1 MRLEGDAVAPFSATF
16 TLNRCLDGKRVEDT
30 VREEGPGGD

>member
-1 MRLEGDAVAPFSATF
+1 MSLPVDATF

-30 VREEGPGGD
+30 VREEGQGGH